1 MDWLHRRVTQLPFNC
16 WSSAEMLKSGCRWE
30 SFVASS
36 AVMVLWSLVPVA
48 GLLSVLSLG
57 ASSMWPSCWDGA
69 DGVGVASW

>member
-1 MDWLHRRVTQLPFNC
+1 
-16 WSSAEMLKSGCRWE
+16 MLKSGCRWE